1 MIVKSVSYK
10 ELVTGV
16 GYNNKSIGI
25 EVQLEPGET
34 LDEIFKCAKAYV
46 ELRVKSTRI
55 TEAQDVIDAGVLPN
69 DCASYKEAERILID
83 NAELIE
89 RSERI
94 AKRVVPI

>member
-25 EVQLEPGET
+25 EVQ
-34 LDEIFKCAKAYV
+34 
-46 ELRVKSTRI
+46 
-55 TEAQDVIDAGVLPN
+55 
-69 DCASYKEAERILID
+69 
-83 NAELIE
+83 IE